1 LAGYIPR
8 WCTRPR
14 TVTHLGTNRARR
26 GLTSFVRRTPLTT
39 TPRRQPMCLYTS
51 SCVGRRTRYNSL
63 ESFVVGRT
71 DDVAGAGASRWK
83 VDVRQFERCSAV
95 HRRHAAVRRH
105 HLHTD
110 NTRLFAKS
118 LHLHVFIAI
127 SPPAIGERS
136 IVMTVSVRV
145 CVFLSVREHI
155 SGNTRPISTKFL
167 CVLPVAVARS
177 FSGGVAIS
185 YALPVL
191 WMTSYLRISQ
201 GSSTWPPS

>member
-1 LAGYIPR
+1 MAGYIPR

-83 VDVRQFERCSAV
+83 VDVGQFERCSAV

-110 NTRLFAKS
+110 NTRLFAKF

-127 SPPAIGERS
+127 SLPAIGERS

-145 CVFLSVREHI
+145 C
-155 SGNTRPISTKFL
+155 L
-167 CVLPVAVARS
+167 CVFVCPRAYLWKYTPDVYKIFVRVTCGRGS
-177 FSGGVAIS
+177 I
-185 YALPVL
+185 LL
-191 WMTSYLRISQ
+191 WRRWMTSYLRISQ